1 MGGLNKKMYVCC
13 CYSVTKSCPTLHNPM
28 DCSTPGF
35 PVSHHLL
42 EFAQVHVHCIG
53 ECLVHCLSHKGIE
66 KWKTLLVVVLVLLLL
81 PLNYIVL
88 SSKEYESQDSL
99 NYVYIFFVS
108 TSFRSIIYMISLL
121 TMLLMLFSVLLAE

>member
-1 MGGLNKKMYVCC
+1 MIFKLLYKSNC
-13 CYSVTKSCPTLHNPM
+13 SV
-28 DCSTPGF
+28 
-35 PVSHHLL
+35 
-42 EFAQVHVHCIG
+42 
-53 ECLVHCLSHKGIE
+53 LVYGIFNQ
-66 KWKTLLVVVLVLLLL
+66 WFTISVVVVVLVVLVLLLL